1 MRPTSV
7 RNQYMILGNNEY
19 VSEDARIKM
28 INKSNKSSFTSWDDR
43 KYYNENVRVVSPVL
57 AENQTSCVTVF
68 KCTCQ
73 KYLDEYECVHTVAMS
88 VAKNV
93 LPRSISM
100 HIPLGLKKGPGRP
113 RKAVKGALNRRDKT
127 KSILPDVDDDLQ
139 DITNA
144 PSDVPPPKGTEL
156 KTVFVS

>member
-1 MRPTSV
+1 MTRSEGSINFKEYSMKPLISSDLRCMALAMAKSGDLKKMRPASI
-7 RNQYMILGNNEY
+7 RDQYVILGNNEY

-43 KYYNENVRVVSPVL
+43 KYYSGNVRVVSPVL

-100 HIPLGLKKGPGRP
+100 HIP
-113 RKAVKGALNRRDKT
+113 
-127 KSILPDVDDDLQ
+127 
-139 DITNA
+139 
-144 PSDVPPPKGTEL
+144 
-156 KTVFVS
+156 